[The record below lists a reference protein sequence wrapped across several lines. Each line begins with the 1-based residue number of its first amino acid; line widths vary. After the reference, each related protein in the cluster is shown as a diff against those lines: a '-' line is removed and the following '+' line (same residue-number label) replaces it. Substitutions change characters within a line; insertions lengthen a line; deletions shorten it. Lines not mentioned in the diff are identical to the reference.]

1 MKNTL
6 LIGMCLVGLVA
17 FGQAKEQNKGKVKA
31 TTEEAKSQAQE
42 KGKPA
47 QAGKPENEGKPEN
60 VGKPDKA
67 GKPEKPGKPENKE
80 KEQKEKE
87 QGNGNAYGRDKE
99 GMTGREFGQQRAAE
113 ARAKHQ
119 EVKPTSIEEIQI
131 ERTVLRE
138 RNTTVVTEM
147 DRKITE
153 ARERLLEMQKAGSIT
168 QQVYEEKISA
178 IEKINERKLSVE
190 LKLK

>member
-1 MKNTL
+1 MKNIL
-6 LIGMCLVGLVA
+6 LIGICLVGFVA
-17 FGQAKEQNKGKVKA
+17 FGQGKGQNKGKVPA
-31 TTEEAKSQAQE
+31 TTEEAKSQEKGKDKDKE

-47 QAGKPENEGKPEN
+47 QAGKPESAGKPAN
-60 VGKPDKA
+60 G
-67 GKPEKPGKPENKE
+67 GKPEKQGKPENKG
-80 KEQKEKE
+80 KDQKEKE
-87 QGNGNAYGRDKE
+87 QGNGNAYGKDKE

-119 EVKPTSIEEIQI
+119 EVKPTSVEEIQI

-153 ARERLLEMQKAGSIT
+153 ARERLIEMQKNGSIT

-178 IEKINERKLSVE
+178 LERINERKLSVE
-190 LKLK
+190 VKLK